1 MRAQRPG
8 RVRRILITRMAVAPV
23 ILALL
28 AVAACGETA
37 DPGLERPAP
46 RRDQVRLYGSDGNML
61 NSVGERI
68 RDNPNALNGMKGT
81 APLTRL
87 TETFKQRLRRVDPKL
102 KDYVYA
108 GESYD
113 AVVISALAAEA
124 AGSTAPA
131 AIAAQINGITGG
143 GTECET
149 PRACLDLIRAGRD
162 IAYRGV
168 SLQRGGFTD
177 AGEPSATTYGILR
190 FRDGNVLAEG
200 DTEFVPTGDGSTA
213 TKTAPPRADPSSADV
228 APLKIGGLLSH
239 TGDAAAGGP
248 PMFAGAQ
255 LGVNEVNDA
264 GGVLGNRVQWF
275 DGDDGTSEE
284 VSLATTQRHINDG
297 VQVII
302 GASASSLTMA
312 VLPVV
317 VAAGRVLF
325 SPSNTADE
333 LSTIDDKGLFF
344 RTAPPDILQ
353 SIALA
358 DLIMRD
364 GVRRL
369 YIVARDDA
377 YGRGLM
383 DGVRANLIGAGVA
396 SADIMTWTYKPEE
409 PNFATLRIDVKSF
422 APDGVL
428 VIGFD
433 ESADAIVTIES
444 SGLTSRPL

>member
-1 MRAQRPG
+1 MRAQHPG
-8 RVRRILITRMAVAPV
+8 LVRRIVTRMAVAP
-23 ILALL
+23 ALL
-28 AVAACGETA
+28 ALVAMAACGETA
-37 DPGLERPAP
+37 DPGLERLAP
-46 RRDQVRLYGSDGNML
+46 PRDQVRLYGSDGNML
-61 NSVGERI
+61 NSVGDRI
-68 RDNPNALNGMKGT
+68 QDNPNALNGMKGT

-87 TETFKQRLRRVDPKL
+87 TETFKQRLRTVDPKL
-102 KDYVYA
+102 NDYVYA

-124 AGSTAPA
+124 AHSTAPA
-131 AIAAQINGITGG
+131 AIAAQINAITVG

-149 PRACLDLIRAGRD
+149 PRSCFDLIHAGRD
-162 IAYRGV
+162 IAYRGI

-190 FRDGNVLAEG
+190 FRDGNRLADSE
-200 DTEFVPTGDGSTA
+200 TEFVPTGDGSTA
-213 TKTAPPRADPSSADV
+213 TKTPPPPAGQAPIDTE
-228 APLKIGGLLSH
+228 PLKIGGLLPH
-239 TGDAAAGGP
+239 TGDGAAGGP

-255 LGVNEVNDA
+255 LGVEEINDA
-264 GGVLGNRVQWF
+264 GGVLGRRVVWI

-284 VSLATTQRHINDG
+284 VALATTQHLIG
-297 VQVII
+297 EGAQVII
-302 GASASSLTMA
+302 GTGQSSLTMA
-312 VLPVV
+312 VLPIV

-325 SPSNTADE
+325 SPANTADD
-333 LSTIDDKGLFF
+333 LSTVDDKGLFF
-344 RTAPPDILQ
+344 RTAPPDVLQ

-383 DGVRANLIGAGVA
+383 EGVRANLIGAGVA
-396 SADIMTWTYKPEE
+396 SADVMTWTYKPEE
-409 PNFATLRIDVKSF
+409 PNFSVLRGSVKAF

-444 SGLTSRPL
+444 SGLTSRTL